1 MRKTCYCRCLWDFNE
16 YRFTLKHFFN
26 LYNIS
31 GFLKNSSRCKTVH
44 EESKVQLFT
53 NMQNKKSLTENKN
66 KCLKQSKESFW
77 CFFSWQAV
85 GFVWG
90 YYIQQFG
97 ATIIIVAAGFIV
109 SCIVSNGTLKF
120 VFNLTLI
127 NIRIIFYTP
136 PTSQCANSNRSSQT
150 QNFQTQSQGQVVRKP
165 VNNNPGLKVNQNIF
179 FSWQMY

>member
-16 YRFTLKHFFN
+16 YRFTLKHFVN

-31 GFLKNSSRCKTVH
+31 GFLKNSSRCKTVY

-53 NMQNKKSLTENKN
+53 NMHKKKLNRKQ
-66 KCLKQSKESFW
+66 KQVLKTKQGIILVF
-77 CFFSWQAV
+77 FFSWQAV

-127 NIRIIFYTP
+127 NIRMIFYTP
-136 PTSQCANSNRSSQT
+136 PTSLLSQFK
-150 QNFQTQSQGQVVRKP
+150 QELSDSKLSDSKP
-165 VNNNPGLKVNQNIF
+165 WPGC
-179 FSWQMY
+179 